1 MADGANLYELPPGLP
16 LPLDDGASDHLPG
29 LPIPALALPSSQGH
43 VVNLAEAAADSAV
56 LYCYPMTGKPGVP
69 LPAGWD
75 AIPGARGCTPEACAF
90 RDHHA
95 ELTERGARVYGIS
108 TQSPADQREFAA
120 RVHLPF
126 ALLSDADLALAS
138 ALRLPTFDV
147 AGQTMLR
154 RLTLIVAHGEI
165 VKVFYPVFPPD
176 KHPAEVVAWLAR
188 A

>member
-1 MADGANLYELPPGLP
+1 MADGGNFYELPPGLP
-16 LPLDDGASDHLPG
+16 VPLDDGASDHLPG
-29 LPIPALALPSSQGH
+29 LSIPALALPSSQGGM
-43 VVNLAEAAADSAV
+43 VSLAEAATDKAV
-56 LYCYPMTGKPGVP
+56 FYCYPMTGKPGVP
-69 LPAGWD
+69 LPVGWD

-95 ELTERGARVYGIS
+95 ELTELGARVYGIS
-108 TQSPADQREFAA
+108 TQSPADQREFAE

-138 ALRLPTFDV
+138 ALRLPTFDI

-154 RLTLIVAHGEI
+154 RLTLIAARGKI
-165 VKVFYPVFPPD
+165 VKVLYPVFPPD
-176 KHPAEVVAWLAR
+176 KHPAEVIAWLAR